1 VCALQGL
8 GERIQALNKEVF
20 GGVLSSEQLQQLESS
35 EAKQV
40 SHHHIYYVTSS
51 YILCHIIIRTMQQL
65 ESSEAKQVLCL
76 VIYHIICCMLCGVP
90 CITGALTHY
99 IKGVVTY

>member
-1 VCALQGL
+1 MCALQGL

-20 GGVLSSEQLQQLESS
+20 GGVLSSEQL
-35 EAKQV
+35 
-40 SHHHIYYVTSS
+40 
-51 YILCHIIIRTMQQL
+51 QQL

>member
-1 VCALQGL
+1 MCALQGL

-51 YILCHIIIRTMQQL
+51 DL
-65 ESSEAKQVLCL
+65 ELNAHREMGPVRDRKPLPVDN
-76 VIYHIICCMLCGVP
+76 
-90 CITGALTHY
+90 
-99 IKGVVTY
+99 TY